1 LKFEGKTMKKVLF
14 ATTALVATAGIAA
27 ADVVVTGSADMG
39 IAGASNNWGGAAT
52 APQAGYDGTTT
63 FMQSIDVDFTMS
75 GETDNGLSFGASID
89 LDDAGGTAN
98 VAGDF
103 ADYTV
108 FISGNFGTLTMGD
121 TDGAFDWALQEV
133 NLGSPGS
140 IADDE
145 TLHAGYN
152 GNAGLDG
159 FSEFDGQVLRYDY
172 TIGDFGVALSAE
184 IGDENESEDAILGI
198 GFRYGFDFAGG
209 TFGVGLGYQTV
220 EDAVSDTVAGD
231 GTPVVV
237 ATPGDQGRDI
247 IGVSLHAV
255 LDNGLSAAINY
266 SDINGTGTLAAQDGT
281 HMAIGAS
288 YTFDAFTV
296 HANYGEY
303 DWDAGSGVADAEGY
317 GFAAG
322 YDLGGGASL
331 LLGYGHSDITA
342 QNGSTTTL
350 GDYNSWSFGISMS
363 F

>member
-1 LKFEGKTMKKVLF
+1 MKKVLF

-39 IAGASNNWGGAAT
+39 IAGASNDNIAS
-52 APQAGYDGTTT
+52 GYTGTTA
-63 FMQSIDVDFTMS
+63 FMQSVDVDFTMS

-89 LDDAGGTAN
+89 LDDQGGQAN

-145 TLHAGYN
+145 TAHAGWN

-159 FSEFDGQVLRYDY
+159 FLGFDGQVLRYDY
-172 TIGDFGVALSAE
+172 TIGDFGVAISAE
-184 IGDENESEDAILGI
+184 IGDENETEDPILGI

-209 TFGVGLGYQTV
+209 SAGVGLGYQTV
-220 EDAVSDTVAGD
+220 EDAVL
-231 GTPVVV
+231 GT
-237 ATPGDQGRDI
+237 AGDQGQDV
-247 IGVSLHAV
+247 IGISLHAV

-266 SDINGTGTLAAQDGT
+266 SEIDGTGTRALIDGT

-296 HANYGEY
+296 HANYGQY
-303 DWDAGSGVADAEGY
+303 DWDAASGVADAEGY
-317 GFAAG
+317 GLAAG

-331 LLGYGHSDITA
+331 LLGYGYSD
-342 QNGSTTTL
+342 TT
-350 GDYNSWSFGISMS
+350 GVADFDSWSFGISMS